1 MTSSADDKGL
11 PPGAFRVGSAT
22 FGDGRLSLIAGP
34 CVIES
39 AEHALMM
46 ARECMERARRA
57 GLDYVFKSSFDK
69 ANRSSIESF
78 RGPGL
83 EEGLSTL
90 RRVKEELG
98 LPVLTDVHDIAQ
110 VEAVA
115 EVADILQIPAFLC
128 RQTDLI
134 LAAARTGRA
143 VNVKKG
149 QFLAPRDARQI
160 VLKARAEGCEKLLLT
175 ERGVSFGYN
184 NLIVDMRSFP
194 IMREFGAPVVFDVT
208 HALQL
213 PGGLGHA
220 TGGLSQYI
228 EPLARAGV
236 ACGVDAVFMEVHDRP
251 EVAPSDGPNM
261 LPLERLG
268 PLLMMLR
275 DIHELVR
282 RGGAQQQQQQ
292 QQAAG

>member
-1 MTSSADDKGL
+1 LQRQTFS
-11 PPGAFRVGSAT
+11 VGPAT
-22 FGDGRLSLIAGP
+22 FGDGRLTLIAGP

-39 AEHALMM
+39 TEHALMM
-46 ARECMERARRA
+46 ARECAARATDA
-57 GLDYVFKSSFDK
+57 GLDFVFKSSFDK

-78 RGPGL
+78 RGLGMQAGL
-83 EEGLSTL
+83 DVL

-98 LPVLTDVHDIAQ
+98 LAVVTDVHDAAQ

-115 EVADILQIPAFLC
+115 EVVDILQIPAFLC

-134 LAAARTGRA
+134 TAAARTGRA

-149 QFLAPRDARQI
+149 QFLAPEDARNI
-160 VLKARAEGCEKLLLT
+160 VEKARAAGCEKLLLT
-175 ERGVSFGYN
+175 ERGASFGYH
-184 NLIVDMRSFP
+184 NLVVDMRSFP

-208 HALQL
+208 HSLQL

-220 TGGLSQYI
+220 TGGLSEFI

-261 LPLERLG
+261 LPLARLG
-268 PLLMMLR
+268 PLLKMLR
-275 DIHELVR
+275 EIHELIG
-282 RGGAQQQQQQ
+282 RG
-292 QQAAG
+292 AAEAAHSD

>member
-1 MTSSADDKGL
+1 MKSDGKVTGT
-11 PPGAFRVGSAT
+11 GAFKVGNAT

-39 AEHALMM
+39 LEHALMM
-46 ARECMERARRA
+46 ARACAERARAA
-57 GLDYVFKSSFDK
+57 GLDFVFKSSFDK

-78 RGPGL
+78 RGPGMR
-83 EEGLSTL
+83 EGLDIL
-90 RRVKEELG
+90 RRVKEETG
-98 LPVLTDVHDIAQ
+98 VPVLTDIHDIAQ
-110 VEAVA
+110 VA
-115 EVADILQIPAFLC
+115 EVAAIADILQIPAFLS

-134 LAAARTGRA
+134 IAAVKTGRA

-149 QFLAPRDARQI
+149 QFLAPADARNI
-160 VLKARAEGCEKLLLT
+160 VEKARRAGCEKLLLT
-175 ERGVSFGYN
+175 ERGASFGYN
-184 NLIVDMRSFP
+184 NLIVDMRAFP

-208 HALQL
+208 HSLQL

-220 TGGLSQYI
+220 TGGLSEYI

-268 PLLMMLR
+268 PLLFVLR
-275 DIHELVR
+275 DIHALIGRTAGE
-282 RGGAQQQQQQ
+282 QP
-292 QQAAG
+292 AAG